1 MIMNQRR
8 QLEKLAIISLNEAEC
23 PDAELLAAS
32 ILGILEGN
40 EQLRVAAHVRQCP
53 LCQADSVACRPPP
66 PRRSTFMAR
75 LRPLL
80 LADGRRSAAYREN
93 RRQYVAADVVVEL
106 TIAPPVGEH
115 WRVTGQILREGS
127 GLAARMV
134 TARSGRRRYTQTS
147 DDQGFFTFDAL
158 PSGRYTL
165 SVVDGHIQVQIRA
178 IELGLDPV

>member
-1 MIMNQRR
+1 MNERR
-8 QLEKLAIISLNEAEC
+8 RLETLAISSLNAADC

-32 ILGILEGN
+32 MLGILTGN

-53 LCQADSVACRPPP
+53 LCQADMAACRPPP
-66 PRRSTFMAR
+66 PRPSTFVAR

-80 LADGRRSAAYREN
+80 LAEGRRSAAYREN

-106 TIAPPVGEH
+106 TIAPPIGEH
-115 WRVTGQILREGS
+115 WRVTGQILREGA
-127 GLAARMV
+127 GLPARTV
-134 TARSGRRRYTQTS
+134 TARSGRRRYVQTS

-178 IELGLDPV
+178 LELGIDPG